1 MNDSTE
7 AMDVFEFKAEE
18 QPPEIEANR
27 FCSQYIVTQN
37 GAPGININS
46 KETSDAPS
54 VDIEAAD
61 SDFNGNR
68 ALSSLDAEGC
78 SDERMLRLGSMPKI
92 TLTNKGRYPDR
103 EPNNHISGSFL
114 EGSSYSGTAFQE
126 LFSGFPSSDESVGAV
141 SDVDEGISEE
151 SASYSSATP
160 ENHDILDGPLSN
172 HHFDHWGMFEN
183 ERIVFCPD
191 YLYYGGTSYTVT
203 DTTVTFSSN
212 CVEVKGSTMNE
223 NSGTFCIHFE
233 VEDIF
238 QIQPRLSGRFDVA
251 VFKIH
256 VNKRSTTQGEN
267 AHETSGIEEVEFA
280 VNDFDL
286 SEKCEAIQSLD
297 GYKAVWNYHNENEEW
312 RENSHGET
320 SNQQPKKYFPS
331 YGEPLEEV
339 IYPRGDPDAV
349 CISKRD
355 FDLLAPD
362 TFVNDTIIDFYIK
375 YLKNGI
381 PPEKRERY
389 HFFNCFFFRK
399 LADMDKDP
407 SSAFDGHA
415 AFLRVRKW
423 TRKVALFDKDFLFIP
438 VNYNYHW
445 SLIVICHPGEVAN
458 FTDDDTAVNSVKV
471 PCILHMDSFRGSHV
485 GLKDLLQSYLCE
497 EWRERTKEK
506 SNVVSSKF
514 RNLRF
519 LSLELPQQQNLSDC
533 GLFLLH
539 YVESF
544 LEEDPAGISPYR
556 IKNYHNE
563 FLSINWFQPH
573 EPSIKRSAIQRLIS
587 NLIQNLSLVNSP
599 SCASNSCYPEGGLKT
614 SNDDENAVELVSEP
628 LGSSKSSEN
637 IPCSQA
643 NEINPFPTSSL
654 GSVCA
659 SDSGFVL
666 NESFEPGSDEEP
678 LLDMRF
684 GHSASF
690 NEFRSSLPPIQE
702 ELEAGDHLVY
712 TATETGLQHLGG
724 NGSEPCAFSYSSG
737 SLVAETSWIPG
748 VSVVQ
753 DVDEEELDSSPTTSV
768 HDTESPLEVEV
779 VELCKVD
786 GDVSSGEKM
795 DQLRSTAADNIDCS
809 VDGHATSGELL
820 DISLAQCS
828 VEIHD
833 NSGTGPVTS
842 GQENLYDIHG
852 NGNLAFKSLL
862 LSGSDSGSEADPQ
875 QNVKRRRLTPLD
887 EEEVAFR
894 SSLSRDLHL

>member
-7 AMDVFEFKAEE
+7 AMDVFEFKADE

-27 FCSQYIVTQN
+27 FCSKYIVTQN
-37 GAPGININS
+37 GAPGTNINS
-46 KETSDAPS
+46 KETSDEPS

-78 SDERMLRLGSMPKI
+78 SDERTLRLGSMPKI
-92 TLTNKGRYPDR
+92 TLTNKRRYPDR

-114 EGSSYSGTAFQE
+114 ECSSYSGTAFQE
-126 LFSGFPSSDESVGAV
+126 LFSGSPSNDESVGAV
-141 SDVDEGISEE
+141 SDVDESISEE
-151 SASYSSATP
+151 SASYLSATP
-160 ENHDILDGPLSN
+160 ENHGLFLLP
-172 HHFDHWGMFEN
+172 FEN

-191 YLYYGGTSYTVT
+191 YLYYGGTSYSVT

-212 CVEVKGSTMNE
+212 CVEIKGSTMNE
-223 NSGTFCIHFE
+223 NSGTFCIRFE

-267 AHETSGIEEVEFA
+267 AHETSVLNVKGIEEVEFA

-286 SEKCEAIQSLD
+286 FEKCEAIQSLD

-339 IYPRGDPDAV
+339 IYPKGDPDAV

-375 YLKNGI
+375 YLKDGI
-381 PPEKRERY
+381 PPEKRQQY

-423 TRKVALFDKDFLFIP
+423 TRKVALFDKDFVFIP
-438 VNYNYHW
+438 VNYN
-445 SLIVICHPGEVAN
+445 
-458 FTDDDTAVNSVKV
+458 
-471 PCILHMDSFRGSHV
+471 
-485 GLKDLLQSYLCE
+485 YLCE
-497 EWRERTKEK
+497 EWRERTKET
-506 SNVVSSKF
+506 SDVVSSNF
-514 RNLRF
+514 QNLRF

-563 FLSINWFQPH
+563 FLSTNWFQPH

-587 NLIQNLSLVNSP
+587 NLLQNLSLENSP

-614 SNDDENAVELVSEP
+614 SNDDENAVELVTEP

-637 IPCSQA
+637 LPHSQA
-643 NEINPFPTSSL
+643 NEINPFSASSL

-666 NESFEPGSDEEP
+666 SESFEPGSDEEP

-702 ELEAGDHLVY
+702 EVEAGDHLVY

-724 NGSEPCAFSYSSG
+724 NGSEPCVFSYSSG
-737 SLVAETSWIPG
+737 SLVVETSWIPG

-768 HDTESPLEVEV
+768 HDTENPLEVEA
-779 VELCKVD
+779 VEPCKVD
-786 GDVSSGEKM
+786 RDLSSDEKI
-795 DQLRSTAADNIDCS
+795 DHIRPTAADNIDCS

-820 DISLAQCS
+820 DITLAQCS

-833 NSGTGPVTS
+833 NSGTGAVTS
-842 GQENLYDIHG
+842 AQENLYDIHG
-852 NGNLAFKSLL
+852 NGNLACKLL
-862 LSGSDSGSEADPQ
+862 LSGGGSGSEADPQ

-887 EEEVAFR
+887 EGEVAFR
-894 SSLSRDLHL
+894 SSLSHDLHL

>member
-1 MNDSTE
+1 MNSAAE
-7 AMDVFEFKAEE
+7 AAMDVFEFKPEE
-18 QPPEIEANR
+18 QMPSEIEANR
-27 FCSQYIVTQN
+27 FCTNNTVTRN
-37 GAPGININS
+37 GALGTNINS
-46 KETSDAPS
+46 NGTGDEPS
-54 VDIEAAD
+54 EDIEAAD
-61 SDFNGNR
+61 SDFNGNC
-68 ALSSLDAEGC
+68 ALSSLDAKGC
-78 SDERMLRLGSMPKI
+78 SDERMMRSGSMPKV
-92 TLTNKGRYPDR
+92 TSTNERRYPDR
-103 EPNNHISGSFL
+103 EPDNRIGGSFL
-114 EGSSYSGTAFQE
+114 EGSSYSGTAFQDI
-126 LFSGFPSSDESVGAV
+126 FSGSPSNVESVGPV
-141 SDVDEGISEE
+141 SDVDESTSEE

-160 ENHDILDGPLSN
+160 ENRDILDGPLSN

-183 ERIVFCPD
+183 SPIVFCPD
-191 YLYYGGTSYTVT
+191 YLYYRGKSYMMT

-212 CVEVKGSTMNE
+212 CLEVKGSIMNE
-223 NSGTFCIHFE
+223 NSGAFCIRFE

-238 QIQPRLSGRFDVA
+238 QIQARLSGRFDVA

-256 VNKRSTTQGEN
+256 VNRRSTAQGEN

-297 GYKAVWNYHNENEEW
+297 VYKAVWNYHNKNEEW
-312 RENSHGET
+312 RDNSHGET
-320 SNQQPKKYFPS
+320 SNQRPKKYFPS

-339 IYPRGDPDAV
+339 VYPKGGDPDAV

-362 TFVNDTIIDFYIK
+362 TFVNDTIIDFYIM
-375 YLKNGI
+375 YLKNRI
-381 PPEKRERY
+381 PPEKRQRY

-407 SSAFDGHA
+407 NSAFDGHA

-423 TRKVALFDKDFLFIP
+423 TRKVKLFEKDFVFIP

-458 FTDDDTAVNSVKV
+458 FTNDGSAVSSVRV

-497 EWRERTKEK
+497 EWTERTKET
-506 SNVVSSKF
+506 SDVVSSNF

-544 LEEDPAGISPYR
+544 LEEDPAGISPYS

-587 NLIQNLSLVNSP
+587 NLLQNLSLENSP
-599 SCASNSCYPEGGLKT
+599 SCVSKSCYPEGGLKT
-614 SNDDENAVELVSEP
+614 SNNDENAVELVSDQ
-628 LGSSKSSEN
+628 LGLSKSSDN
-637 IPCSQA
+637 SPRSQVI
-643 NEINPFPTSSL
+643 EINPFPTSSVR
-654 GSVCA
+654 GVCA

-666 NESFEPGSDEEP
+666 NDSFESESAEEP
-678 LLDMRF
+678 LLDVGF
-684 GHSASF
+684 GHAASF

-702 ELEAGDHLVY
+702 EVEAGDDLVY
-712 TATETGLQHLGG
+712 TANDTGLQHLGG
-724 NGSEPCAFSYSSG
+724 NGSEPCAFSYSTGGLS
-737 SLVAETSWIPG
+737 VETSFIPG
-748 VSVVQ
+748 VPVVQ
-753 DVDEEELDSSPTTSV
+753 DVDEELDSSPTTSV
-768 HDTESPLEVEV
+768 RNTENPLEVEV

-786 GDVSSGEKM
+786 RNMSSDEKLNHPKLSS
-795 DQLRSTAADNIDCS
+795 DSLVN
-809 VDGHATSGELL
+809 GHATPGELL
-820 DISLAQCS
+820 DITLAQCS
-828 VEIHD
+828 METHD
-833 NSGTGPVTS
+833 NSGSGPVTS
-842 GQENLYDIHG
+842 RQDNPDDIHG
-852 NGNLAFKSLL
+852 NVNLACKNLL
-862 LSGSDSGSEADPQ
+862 LIGSGSGSEADPEH
-875 QNVKRRRLTPLD
+875 NVKRRRLTPLD
-887 EEEVAFR
+887 EDEVAFR
-894 SSLSRDLHL
+894 SSLTHDLHL

>member
-1 MNDSTE
+1 MNSSTE
-7 AMDVFEFKAEE
+7 TMDVFEFKVEDSD
-18 QPPEIEANR
+18 IEANR
-27 FCSQYIVTQN
+27 FCTKYTSTEN
-37 GAPGININS
+37 GALGANINL
-46 KETSDAPS
+46 KVTGDEPS
-54 VDIEAAD
+54 EDIEAAD
-61 SDFNGNR
+61 GDFNGSH
-68 ALSSLDAEGC
+68 ALSSLDAGGC
-78 SDERMLRLGSMPKI
+78 SDERKLRLSSMPKI
-92 TLTNKGRYPDR
+92 NSTNKRRYPDR
-103 EPNNHISGSFL
+103 EPNNRIGGSLL

-126 LFSGFPSSDESVGAV
+126 LFSGSPSNDESVGAV
-141 SDVDEGISEE
+141 SDIDESISEE

-160 ENHDILDGPLSN
+160 ENLDILDGALSSR
-172 HHFDHWGMFEN
+172 HLDHWGMFEN
-183 ERIVFCPD
+183 KPIIFCPD
-191 YLYYGGTSYTVT
+191 YLYYQGISYAVI
-203 DTTVTFSSN
+203 DTTVTFSSD

-223 NSGTFCIHFE
+223 NSGAFCIRFE

-238 QIQPRLSGRFDVA
+238 RIQPRLSRRFDVA

-297 GYKAVWNYHNENEEW
+297 VYKAVWNYRNENEEL

-320 SNQQPKKYFPS
+320 SDQLPKRYFPS

-339 IYPRGDPDAV
+339 IYPKGDPDAI

-362 TFVNDTIIDFYIK
+362 TFVNDTIIDFYIM
-375 YLKNGI
+375 YLKNRI
-381 PPEKRERY
+381 SPENRRRY

-407 SSAFDGHA
+407 NSAFDGHA

-423 TRKVALFDKDFLFIP
+423 TRKVDLFDKDFVFIP

-445 SLIVICHPGEVAN
+445 SLIVICHPGEVAKY
-458 FTDDDTAVNSVKV
+458 DDIAANSLRV

-485 GLKDLLQSYLCE
+485 GLKGLLQSYLWE
-497 EWRERTKEK
+497 EWRERTKET
-506 SNVVSSKF
+506 SDVVSSKF
-514 RNLRF
+514 QNLRF
-519 LSLELPQQQNLSDC
+519 LTLELPQQQNLSDC

-544 LEEDPAGISPYR
+544 LEEDPAGISPYS

-587 NLIQNLSLVNSP
+587 NLLQNRSLENSP

-614 SNDDENAVELVSEP
+614 SKDDENAVELVSNQ
-628 LGSSKSSEN
+628 LGSSKNSDN
-637 IPCSQA
+637 LPCSQA
-643 NEINPFPTSSL
+643 IEINPFPASSL
-654 GSVCA
+654 GGVCA

-666 NESFEPGSDEEP
+666 NESFESESDEQP

-702 ELEAGDHLVY
+702 EVEAGDLVY
-712 TATETGLQHLGG
+712 TATETGLQHLDG

-737 SLVAETSWIPG
+737 SLAVGTSWIPG

-753 DVDEEELDSSPTTSV
+753 DVHDELDSPPTTSV
-768 HDTESPLEVEV
+768 PDTENPLEAEV
-779 VELCKVD
+779 VEPCQVD
-786 GDVSSGEKM
+786 HNMSSDEKI
-795 DQLRSTAADNIDCS
+795 DHPRSSIDCL

-820 DISLAQCS
+820 DITLAQCS
-828 VEIHD
+828 VETHG
-833 NSGTGPVTS
+833 NSGTGPVAF
-842 GQENLYDIHG
+842 GEENPYDIHG
-852 NGNLAFKSLL
+852 NVNLACKSLL
-862 LSGSDSGSEADPQ
+862 LIGSGSGSEVDPQ
-875 QNVKRRRLTPLD
+875 HNVKRRRLTPLD
-887 EEEVAFR
+887 EEEAAFR
-894 SSLSRDLHL
+894 SNLSRDLHL

>member
-1 MNDSTE
+1 
-7 AMDVFEFKAEE
+7 MDVFEFKAEE
-18 QPPEIEANR
+18 EQPSEIEANR
-27 FCSQYIVTQN
+27 FCNNYTITEN
-37 GAPGININS
+37 GALGTNINS
-46 KETSDAPS
+46 KGTGDEPS
-54 VDIEAAD
+54 EDIEAAD

-78 SDERMLRLGSMPKI
+78 SDERMLRLGSMQNI
-92 TLTNKGRYPDR
+92 TSTNKRRYPDR
-103 EPNNHISGSFL
+103 EPNNYIGGSFL
-114 EGSSYSGTAFQE
+114 EGSSYRGTAFQE
-126 LFSGFPSSDESVGAV
+126 IFFGPPSNDESVGAV
-141 SDVDEGISEE
+141 SDVDESPSEE

-183 ERIVFCPD
+183 SPIVFCPD
-191 YLYYGGTSYTVT
+191 YLYYQGTSYVVT

-223 NSGTFCIHFE
+223 DSGAFCIRFE

-238 QIQPRLSGRFDVA
+238 QIQPRLSGKFDVA

-267 AHETSGIEEVEFA
+267 AQETSVLNVKGIEVVEFA

-297 GYKAVWNYHNENEEW
+297 VYKAVWNYHNENEEW
-312 RENSHGET
+312 RENSQGET

-331 YGEPLEEV
+331 YSEPLEEV
-339 IYPRGDPDAV
+339 IYPKGDPDAI

-362 TFVNDTIIDFYIK
+362 TFVNDTIIDFYIM
-375 YLKNGI
+375 YLKNKI
-381 PPEKRERY
+381 PPEKRQRY

-407 SSAFDGHA
+407 NSAFDGHA

-423 TRKVALFDKDFLFIP
+423 TRKVNLFDKDFVFIP

-458 FTDDDTAVNSVKV
+458 FTDDDTAASSVRL

-485 GLKDLLQSYLCE
+485 GLKNLLQSYLCE
-497 EWRERTKEK
+497 EWRERTKETSDVVC
-506 SNVVSSKF
+506 SNF
-514 RNLRF
+514 QNLRF

-544 LEEDPAGISPYR
+544 LEEDPAGINPYS

-563 FLSINWFQPH
+563 FLSINWFQPY

-587 NLIQNLSLVNSP
+587 NLLQNLSLEKSP
-599 SCASNSCYPEGGLKT
+599 SCVSNSCYPEGGLKT
-614 SNDDENAVELVSEP
+614 SNGDENALELVSDQ

-637 IPCSQA
+637 LPRSQA
-643 NEINPFPTSSL
+643 IEINPFPTSSL
-654 GSVCA
+654 RGVCVN
-659 SDSGFVL
+659 DSGFGL
-666 NESFEPGSDEEP
+666 NDSFESESDEEP
-678 LLDMRF
+678 LLDMGF
-684 GHSASF
+684 FHAASF

-702 ELEAGDHLVY
+702 EMEAGDHLAY
-712 TATETGLQHLGG
+712 TATDTDLLHLGG

-737 SLVAETSWIPG
+737 SLAAGTSLIPD

-753 DVDEEELDSSPTTSV
+753 DVDEELDSSPTTSV
-768 HDTESPLEVEV
+768 RDMENQLEVEV
-779 VELCKVD
+779 VELSKVDQNMSSDEKIDLPKSSIDCLVD
-786 GDVSSGEKM
+786 GDA
-795 DQLRSTAADNIDCS
+795 TA
-809 VDGHATSGELL
+809 GELL
-820 DISLAQCS
+820 DITLAQS
-828 VEIHD
+828 SIETRD

-842 GQENLYDIHG
+842 SQENPYDSHG
-852 NGNLAFKSLL
+852 NGNLSCKSLL
-862 LSGSDSGSEADPQ
+862 SIGNGSGSEADPEH
-875 QNVKRRRLTPLD
+875 NVKRRRITPLD
-887 EEEVAFR
+887 DEEVAFR
-894 SSLSRDLHL
+894 SSVTHDLHL

>member
-18 QPPEIEANR
+18 QPPEIEANK
-27 FCSQYIVTQN
+27 FCSTQN
-37 GAPGININS
+37 GTNVNS
-46 KETSDAPS
+46 KETGDELS
-54 VDIEAAD
+54 VDTEAAD

-68 ALSSLDAEGC
+68 ALSSLDVEGC

-92 TLTNKGRYPDR
+92 TSTNKSRYPDR
-103 EPNNHISGSFL
+103 EPNNRIGASFL
-114 EGSSYSGTAFQE
+114 EGSSYSGTASQE
-126 LFSGFPSSDESVGAV
+126 IFSGSPSNDESVGAV
-141 SDVDEGISEE
+141 SDVEESISEE

-160 ENHDILDGPLSN
+160 ENHDIFDGPLSN
-172 HHFDHWGMFEN
+172 HRFDHWEMFEN
-183 ERIVFCPD
+183 KPIVFYPD
-191 YLYYGGTSYTVT
+191 YLYYRGTSYAVT
-203 DTTVTFSSN
+203 DATVTFSSN

-223 NSGTFCIHFE
+223 NSGAFCILFE

-238 QIQPRLSGRFDVA
+238 QIQPHLSGRFDVA

-256 VNKRSTTQGEN
+256 VYKRSTTQGEN
-267 AHETSGIEEVEFA
+267 AHETSVLNVKGIEEVEFA

-339 IYPRGDPDAV
+339 IYPKGDPDAV

-362 TFVNDTIIDFYIK
+362 TFVNDTVIDFYIK

-381 PPEKRERY
+381 PPEKRQQY

-407 SSAFDGHA
+407 SSAFDGRA

-423 TRKVALFDKDFLFIP
+423 TRKVDLFNKDFVFIP

-458 FTDDDTAVNSVKV
+458 FTDDDTAVSSAKV

-485 GLKDLLQSYLCE
+485 GLKDLLRSYLCE
-497 EWRERTKEK
+497 EWTERTKET
-506 SNVVSSKF
+506 SDVVSSKF
-514 RNLRF
+514 RNLRYIG
-519 LSLELPQQQNLSDC
+519 LELPQQQNLSDC

-539 YVESF
+539 YVEKF

-556 IKNYHNE
+556 IKDYHNE

-587 NLIQNLSLVNSP
+587 NLLQNISLENSP
-599 SCASNSCYPEGGLKT
+599 SCVSNSFFPEGGLKT
-614 SNDDENAVELVSEP
+614 SNDDENAVELVSEQ
-628 LGSSKSSEN
+628 LGSSKSSDDL
-637 IPCSQA
+637 PHSQA
-643 NEINPFPTSSL
+643 NEIDPFPTSSL
-654 GSVCA
+654 TGVCA
-659 SDSGFVL
+659 SDSGFGL
-666 NESFEPGSDEEP
+666 NGSFESESDEP

-702 ELEAGDHLVY
+702 EVEDGDHLLY

-724 NGSEPCAFSYSSG
+724 NGSEPCALSYSSG
-737 SLVAETSWIPG
+737 SLAAETSWIPV

-753 DVDEEELDSSPTTSV
+753 DVDGEELDSSPTTSV
-768 HDTESPLEVEV
+768 HDTENPLEVEV
-779 VELCKVD
+779 VEPCKVD
-786 GDVSSGEKM
+786 RDKSSDEKI
-795 DQLRSTAADNIDCS
+795 DHLSSTAADNIDCL

-820 DISLAQCS
+820 DITLAQCS
-828 VEIHD
+828 VETHD
-833 NSGTGPVTS
+833 NSGTGPFTS
-842 GQENLYDIHG
+842 GQENLRDDIHG
-852 NGNLAFKSLL
+852 NGDLACKNLL
-862 LSGSDSGSEADPQ
+862 LIGRGSGSEDPQ

-887 EEEVAFR
+887 EGEVAFR
-894 SSLSRDLHL
+894 SSVSHDLHL